1 MIKKYRYIIIL
12 TLIAAIIIP
21 GFFSAYY
28 FLEGSKLYYQ
38 DIVQGIIFTVI
49 ATLVIGFADFKTID
63 YLQKKY
69 PWQHDNV
76 RRFLL
81 ELLITSVNAVVI
93 ISLLLYLF
101 YLIFNKF
108 NITGL
113 PNSTQYLINII
124 ISLIVNT
131 IAVAI
136 YEGSYLFN
144 QWKNV
149 LLETEKLKTEKAES
163 QYAAL
168 KSQVNP
174 HFLFNSLNSLS
185 SLIRVSPEK
194 AIDFVDKFSKIYR
207 YVLDMNDKMVVELK
221 EELEFLQSYYFLQK
235 IRFGNNLEIDINI
248 DANKINEFIPPLSL
262 QILIE
267 NAIKHNE
274 ISSEK
279 PLKISIYIE
288 NNFLIISNNLQLK
301 NTAESSTGI
310 GLVNIKERYMHLTDE
325 RAEFFITNDNYIAK
339 LPLLG
344 IS

>member
-1 MIKKYRYIIIL
+1 MGKFRFIIAL
-12 TLIAAIIIP
+12 TLLAAIVIP
-21 GFFSAYY
+21 GY
-28 FLEGSKLYYQ
+28 FLIYYYLTEHEFY
-38 DIVQGIIFTVI
+38 IASILRGVIFTIFV
-49 ATLVIGFADFKTID
+49 TLSIGITNTCIINL
-63 YLQKKY
+63 LQKKY
-69 PWQHDNV
+69 PWQHNNI
-76 RRFLL
+76 RRFIT
-81 ELLITSVNAVVI
+81 ELTTTSLSAA
-93 ISLLLYLF
+93 
-101 YLIFNKF
+101 
-108 NITGL
+108 
-113 PNSTQYLINII
+113 II
-124 ISLIVNT
+124 ISIILSIFYFAFKRYNIPGAAIYTVYFTNIVIALIVNT
-131 IAVAI
+131 IAVSI
-136 YEGSYLFN
+136 YEGVYIFR
-144 QWKNV
+144 QWKNA

-185 SLIRVSPEK
+185 SLIRVSPDK

-248 DANKINEFIPPLSL
+248 DATKINEFIPPLSL

-279 PLKISIYIE
+279 PLKIKIYVE

-301 NTAESSTGI
+301 NAIESSTGI

-325 RAEFFITNDNYIAK
+325 KVEFYMTNDNYIAK